1 MKIKGFGK
9 LTEKEVV
16 EFEEYLGFELPQD
29 YREFLKEYNGGIP
42 DDNKNCFYIKDLEEE
57 TMLDVLYGINIEK
70 SFDLKEWNDEY
81 RCDLLTKML
90 IIGSDPGGMMI
101 IISNN
106 KEDIGIYLWDH
117 AHEYE
122 QSTEESNSYKI
133 ADSFQEFIDNLKEY
147 EEE

>member
-9 LTEKEVV
+9 LTEKDIL

-29 YREFLKEYNGGIP
+29 YRKFLKEYNGGIP
-42 DDNKNCFYIKDLEEE
+42 DYNKNCFYIKDLKEE

-70 SFDLKEWNDEY
+70 NFDLKEWNDEY
-81 RCDLLTKML
+81 GCDLLPKML

-101 IISNN
+101 ILSSDE
-106 KEDIGIYLWDH
+106 KDGGIYLWDH

-122 QSTEESNSYKI
+122 QSTEELNSYKI
-133 ADSFQEFIDNLKEY
+133 ADSFQEFIENLKEY
-147 EEE
+147 EE